1 MASPKGYSRVQI
13 GLHWGIALLILF
25 QLIFGED
32 MTQAWDTFQDGAA
45 PVMSGWVWAHIVVGV
60 AVLVF
65 AAWRLAV
72 RFSRGVPDAP
82 AGLSKMMVLSGE
94 IGHWALYALMFI
106 APITG
111 LAAWYGGIGAAGELH
126 GWLKPV
132 IIILVVVHIAA
143 ALWHQFIRKDGLLM
157 RMKKAED

>member
-32 MTQAWDTFQDGAA
+32 MGQAWDAYEEGAA
-45 PVMSGWVWAHIVVGV
+45 PVMNLSVWAHIVVGV
-60 AVLVF
+60 SILALVI
-65 AAWRLAV
+65 WRLTV
-72 RFSRGVPDAP
+72 RVGRGVPDAP
-82 AGLSKMMVLSGE
+82 AGLSKRMVLSGE
-94 IGHWALYALMFI
+94 IGHWALYALMII

-111 LAAWYGGIGAAGELH
+111 LAAWFGGVEIAGELH
-126 GWLKPV
+126 GWLKP
-132 IIILVVVHIAA
+132 IIIVLVVVHIVA
-143 ALWHQFIRKDGLLM
+143 ALWHQFIRKDGLLL

>member
-1 MASPKGYSRVQI
+1 MASPKGYSRIQL
-13 GLHWGIALLILF
+13 GLHWGIALLILY

-32 MTQAWDTFQDGAA
+32 MSEAWDAFEDGAV
-45 PVMSGWVWAHIVVGV
+45 PVMSLWVWAHIVIGV
-60 AVLVF
+60 SVLVF
-65 AAWRLAV
+65 AIWRLAV
-72 RFSRGVPDAP
+72 RFKRGVPAAP

-111 LAAWYGGIGAAGELH
+111 LAAWFGGVEAAAELH

-132 IIILVVVHIAA
+132 IIVLVVVHIAA
-143 ALWHQFIRKDGLLM
+143 ALWHQFIRKDGLLL
-157 RMKKAED
+157 RMGKAED

>member
-13 GLHWGIALLILF
+13 GLHWGIALLILY

-32 MTQAWDTFQDGAA
+32 MSEAWDAFEDGGA
-45 PVMSGWVWAHIVVGV
+45 PAMSVWVWAHIVVGV
-60 AVLVF
+60 SVL
-65 AAWRLAV
+65 ALAIWRVAV
-72 RFSRGVPDAP
+72 RFGRGVPDAP

-94 IGHWALYALMFI
+94 IGHWALYALMFV

-111 LAAWYGGIGAAGELH
+111 LAAWYGGVEVAGELH

-132 IIILVVVHIAA
+132 IIVLVVVHIAA
-143 ALWHQFIRKDGLLM
+143 ALWHQFIRKDGLLL
-157 RMKKAED
+157 RMKKAER